1 MKTKLYNEKTRYLL
15 GLSGQNILYALV
27 SSCFAYYLQ
36 FTIIIP
42 AFWLGII
49 LSSAKIFDAVKDP
62 FIGTLINKS
71 KWPLANYLWYLP
83 LPTAVITVLCF
94 TMKIYSDGN
103 STLQNATIII
113 YGFVVFFLW
122 EIIFSFG
129 DIPMISYPNVLCK
142 DEGERTKLLSLRP
155 VGAMVCSICCLIV
168 QPLAFAASG
177 ALGGTQTDE
186 RNAFFIITLVFSI
199 VGYILYQLT
208 VSKERVQYTEKK
220 SSNEK
225 QQYRYILTN
234 PLLRKI
240 IISGLFSSMS
250 ALQGVVLPALV
261 AFYFSSKNS
270 GLTFIYTFLLGTGS
284 FVGLMLSTFLVPIL
298 SRKLG
303 NEKAYVICN
312 LASILPNIMI
322 FALYLGNKT
331 TMNTLGNF
339 AFVFILSLVSGSF
352 LSLASNIRTLLIDDA
367 VELEY
372 KLSGKKPTALFFSF
386 QTAIIK
392 IQSGVSSLISSAGYM
407 VIGFTS
413 SETAKLNEYIASGF
427 VARESTEYT
436 DLFTMLFFLFGVLPA
451 ISSLL
456 AVIPFI
462 KDLTSKN

>member
-1 MKTKLYNEKTRYLL
+1 M
-15 GLSGQNILYALV
+15 

-36 FTIIIP
+36 FTILIP
-42 AFWLGII
+42 AFWLGMI
-49 LSSAKIFDAVKDP
+49 LSSAKILDAVKDP
-62 FIGTLINKS
+62 FIGAFINKS
-71 KWPLANYLWYLP
+71 KWPLANYIWYLP

-94 TMKIYSDGN
+94 FMRIYSDSN
-103 STLQNATIII
+103 STLTNSMIII
-113 YGFVVFFLW
+113 YGFVIFFFW

-129 DIPMISYPNVLCK
+129 DIPMISYPNVLCR
-142 DEGERTKLLSLRP
+142 EERERTKLLSLRP

-168 QPLAFAASG
+168 QPLAFAVSG

-186 RNAFFIITLVFSI
+186 RNSFFIIALIFSI
-199 VGYILYQLT
+199 VGYIFYQLT
-208 VSKERVQYTEKK
+208 VSKEQLKYTEKK

-240 IISGLFSSMS
+240 IISGLLSSMS
-250 ALQGVVLPALV
+250 SLQGVVLPALV

-270 GLTFIYTFLLGTGS
+270 GLTFLYTFLLGTGS

-312 LASILPNIMI
+312 LVSILPNIMI
-322 FALYLGNKT
+322 FILYLGNKT

-339 AFVFILSLVSGSF
+339 AVMFILSLVSGSF
-352 LSLASNIRTLLIDDA
+352 LSLASNIRTLLIDEA

-372 KLSGKKPTALFFSF
+372 KLSGAKPTALFFSF

>member
-1 MKTKLYNEKTRYLL
+1 MR
-15 GLSGQNILYALV
+15 
-27 SSCFAYYLQ
+27 
-36 FTIIIP
+36 
-42 AFWLGII
+42 
-49 LSSAKIFDAVKDP
+49 
-62 FIGTLINKS
+62 
-71 KWPLANYLWYLP
+71 
-83 LPTAVITVLCF
+83 
-94 TMKIYSDGN
+94 IYSDSN
-103 STLQNATIII
+103 STLTNSMIII
-113 YGFVVFFLW
+113 YGFVIFFLW

-129 DIPMISYPNVLCK
+129 DIPMISYPNVLCR
-142 DEGERTKLLSLRP
+142 EERERTKLLSLRP

-168 QPLAFAASG
+168 QPLAFAVSG

-186 RNAFFIITLVFSI
+186 RNSFFIIALIFSI
-199 VGYILYQLT
+199 VGYIFYQLT
-208 VSKERVQYTEKK
+208 VSKEQLKYTEKK

-240 IISGLFSSMS
+240 IISGLLSSMS
-250 ALQGVVLPALV
+250 SLQGVVLPALV

-270 GLTFIYTFLLGTGS
+270 GLTFLYTFLLGTGS

-312 LASILPNIMI
+312 LVSILPNIMI
-322 FALYLGNKT
+322 FILYLGNKT

-339 AFVFILSLVSGSF
+339 AVMFILSLVSGSF
-352 LSLASNIRTLLIDDA
+352 MSLASNIRTLLINDA

-413 SETAKLNEYIASGF
+413 SETAKLNEYIARGF

>member
-1 MKTKLYNEKTRYLL
+1 M
-15 GLSGQNILYALV
+15 
-27 SSCFAYYLQ
+27 
-36 FTIIIP
+36 
-42 AFWLGII
+42 I
-49 LSSAKIFDAVKDP
+49 LSSAKILDAVKDP
-62 FIGTLINKS
+62 FIGAFINKS
-71 KWPLANYLWYLP
+71 KWSLANYLWYLP

-129 DIPMISYPNVLCK
+129 DIPMISYPNVLCR
-142 DEGERTKLLSLRP
+142 EERERTKLLSLRP
-155 VGAMVCSICCLIV
+155 VGTMVCSICCLIV
-168 QPLAFAASG
+168 QPLAFAVSG

-186 RNAFFIITLVFSI
+186 RNSFFIIALIFSI
-199 VGYILYQLT
+199 VGYIFYQLT
-208 VSKERVQYTEKK
+208 VSKEQLKYTEKK

-240 IISGLFSSMS
+240 IISGLLSSMS
-250 ALQGVVLPALV
+250 SLQGVVLPALV

-303 NEKAYVICN
+303 NEKSYVICN

-339 AFVFILSLVSGSF
+339 AVMFILSLVSGSF

-392 IQSGVSSLISSAGYM
+392 IQSGVSSLISSAGYI

>member
-1 MKTKLYNEKTRYLL
+1 MKTKLYDEKTRYLL

-36 FTIIIP
+36 FTILIP

-62 FIGTLINKS
+62 FIGAFINKS
-71 KWPLANYLWYLP
+71 KWSLANYLWYLP

-186 RNAFFIITLVFSI
+186 RNAFFIITLVFST

-208 VSKERVQYTEKK
+208 VSKERLQYTEKK

-240 IISGLFSSMS
+240 IISGLLSSMS
-250 ALQGVVLPALV
+250 SLQGVVLPALV
-261 AFYFSSKNS
+261 AFYFSGKNS
-270 GLTFIYTFLLGTGS
+270 GLTFLYTFLLGTGS

-352 LSLASNIRTLLIDDA
+352 LSLASNIRTLLIDEA

-372 KLSGKKPTALFFSF
+372 KLSGAKPTALFFSF

-456 AVIPFI
+456 AVVPFI

>member
-1 MKTKLYNEKTRYLL
+1 MKTKLHNEKTRYLL
-15 GLSGQNILYALV
+15 DLSGQNILYALV

-36 FTIIIP
+36 FTILIP
-42 AFWLGII
+42 AFWLGMI
-49 LSSAKIFDAVKDP
+49 LSSAKILDAVKDP
-62 FIGTLINKS
+62 FIGAFINKS
-71 KWPLANYLWYLP
+71 KWPLANYIWYLP

-94 TMKIYSDGN
+94 FMRIYSDSN
-103 STLQNATIII
+103 STLTNSMIII
-113 YGFVVFFLW
+113 YGFVIFFLW

-129 DIPMISYPNVLCK
+129 DIPMISYPNVLCR
-142 DEGERTKLLSLRP
+142 EERERTKLLSLRP

-199 VGYILYQLT
+199 VGYIFYQLT
-208 VSKERVQYTEKK
+208 VSKEQLKYTEKK

-240 IISGLFSSMS
+240 IISGLLSSMS
-250 ALQGVVLPALV
+250 SLQGVVLPALV

-303 NEKAYVICN
+303 NEKSYVICN

-322 FALYLGNKT
+322 FILYLGNKT

-339 AFVFILSLVSGSF
+339 AVMFILSLVSGSF
-352 LSLASNIRTLLIDDA
+352 MSLASNIRTLLIDDA

>member
-36 FTIIIP
+36 FTILIP

-62 FIGTLINKS
+62 FIGTFINKS

-199 VGYILYQLT
+199 VGYIFYQLT
-208 VSKERVQYTEKK
+208 VSKEQLKYTEKK

-240 IISGLFSSMS
+240 IISGLLSSMS

-270 GLTFIYTFLLGTGS
+270 GLTFLYTFLLGTGS

-303 NEKAYVICN
+303 NEKSYVICN

-339 AFVFILSLVSGSF
+339 AFVFILSLISGSF
-352 LSLASNIRTLLIDDA
+352 MSLASNIRTLLIDDA

>member
-1 MKTKLYNEKTRYLL
+1 MKTKLHNEKTRYLL

-36 FTIIIP
+36 FTILIP

-49 LSSAKIFDAVKDP
+49 LSTAKIFDAIKDP
-62 FIGTLINKS
+62 FIGAFINKS
-71 KWPLANYLWYLP
+71 KWSLAKYLRYLP
-83 LPTAVITVLCF
+83 LPTAIITVLCF
-94 TMKIYSDGN
+94 VIKIYSDNN
-103 STLQNATIII
+103 SILENTTIIV
-113 YGFVVFFLW
+113 YGFAVFILW
-122 EIIFSFG
+122 EVMFSFG
-129 DIPMISYPNVLCK
+129 DIPMISYPNVLCA
-142 DEGERTKLLSLRP
+142 DERERTNLLSLRP

-168 QPLAFAASG
+168 QPLAFAVSG

-186 RNAFFIITLVFSI
+186 RNAFFIIALTFSV

-208 VSKERVQYTEKK
+208 VSKERLHNNEKR
-220 SSNEK
+220 STNIK
-225 QQYRYILTN
+225 QQYKYILTN
-234 PLLRKI
+234 PLLKKI
-240 IISGLFSSMS
+240 IMSGLLSSMS

-270 GLTFIYTFLLGTGS
+270 GLTFLYTFLLGTGT

-303 NEKAYVICN
+303 NVKAYVLCN
-312 LASILPNIMI
+312 LTSILPNFLI
-322 FALYLGNKT
+322 FVLYLGNKT

-339 AFVFILSLVSGSF
+339 AVMFILSLVSGSF
-352 LSLASNIRTLLIDDA
+352 LSLASNIRTLLIDEA

-372 KLSGKKPTALFFSF
+372 KLSGAKPTALFFSF

-392 IQSGVSSLISSAGYM
+392 IQSGASSLISSAGYM

-413 SETAKLNEYIASGF
+413 AETAKLNEYIANGF
-427 VARESTEYT
+427 VARESAEYT
-436 DLFTMLFFLFGVLPA
+436 ALFAMLFFLFSILPA
-451 ISSLL
+451 VSSLL
-456 AVIPFI
+456 AVVPFI

>member
-1 MKTKLYNEKTRYLL
+1 M
-15 GLSGQNILYALV
+15 
-27 SSCFAYYLQ
+27 
-36 FTIIIP
+36 
-42 AFWLGII
+42 I
-49 LSSAKIFDAVKDP
+49 LSSAKILDAVKDP
-62 FIGTLINKS
+62 FIGAFINKS
-71 KWPLANYLWYLP
+71 KWPLANYIWYLP

-129 DIPMISYPNVLCK
+129 DIPMISYPNALCK

-208 VSKERVQYTEKK
+208 VSKERLQYTEKK

-270 GLTFIYTFLLGTGS
+270 GLTFLYTFLLGTGS

-312 LASILPNIMI
+312 LVSILPNIMI
-322 FALYLGNKT
+322 FILYLGNKT

-339 AFVFILSLVSGSF
+339 AVMFILSLVSGSF
-352 LSLASNIRTLLIDDA
+352 LSLASNIRTLLIDEA

-372 KLSGKKPTALFFSF
+372 KLSGAKPTALFFSF